1 MKGSRMLSPKLSGM
15 WARLGLALKRPASGD
30 GRKTGAITAFEPK
43 SFAKRMD
50 TFQFALGF
58 S

>member
-1 MKGSRMLSPKLSGM
+1 MNGSRMLSPKLSGM
-15 WARLGLALKRPASGD
+15 WVRLGLALKHPASGD
-30 GRKTGAITAFEPK
+30 GRKAGAITAFEPK